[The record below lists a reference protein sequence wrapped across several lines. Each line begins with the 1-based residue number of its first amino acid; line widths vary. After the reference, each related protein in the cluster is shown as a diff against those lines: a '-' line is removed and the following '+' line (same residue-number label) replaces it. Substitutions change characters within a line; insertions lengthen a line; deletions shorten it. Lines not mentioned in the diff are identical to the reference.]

1 MLGFSS
7 PYTPQCYRAIQNFL
21 LKLFVNTVTA
31 FQCRVDERLKCN
43 MFYVNLIC
51 TVFTFIC
58 VRIIGCLK
66 YE

>member
-7 PYTPQCYRAIQNFL
+7 PYTPQYYRAIQNIL
-21 LKLFVNTVTA
+21 LKFFINTITA
-31 FQCRVDERLKCN
+31 FERRVDERLKCN
-43 MFYVNLIC
+43 MFHVNLIC

-58 VRIIGCLK
+58 VRIIGCLN